1 MQVSLRASSRLLGA
15 LVVAFGVSCASSARA
30 EGACSRLMPWNR
42 VGASLGHYVEPGPLV
57 LTALSPI
64 PVLVLAPT
72 GLDHELRL
80 VAQEDLGG
88 KYRLEP
94 VSYWAPYVLAA
105 SAAVGLG
112 VAAWLDACEVE
123 RPLSAMLQAMAGGLI
138 ATGVLKWSVGRE
150 WPNGGQDP
158 NAPDRLSHPENA
170 QEFRPFGPRFG
181 AWPSGHT
188 LSMFAAAAA
197 FRAASHE
204 LGVVRFVGYPLALG
218 VGVGMWLS
226 DRHWASDVLSGALL
240 GEAIGGSVGQ
250 SFARSEDHQG
260 ALRGSPW
267 VVPVTGGALVG
278 WSGQW

>member
-1 MQVSLRASSRLLGA
+1 MSASPRLLGA
-15 LVVAFGVSCASSARA
+15 LLVALGVAFARPARA
-30 EGACSRLMPWNR
+30 ETGCSRLMPWNR
-42 VGASLGHYVEPGPLV
+42 VGASLGHYVEPTPLI
-57 LTALSPI
+57 LTGLSPL

-94 VSYWAPYVLAA
+94 VSYWAPYVLAG
-105 SAAVGLG
+105 SAAIGLG
-112 VAAWLDACEVE
+112 VAALFDACEVE
-123 RPLSAMLQAMAGGLI
+123 RPLSAILQAMGGGLI
-138 ATGVLKWSVGRE
+138 VTGVLKWSVGRE

-158 NAPDRLSHPENA
+158 YAADRLSHPENA
-170 QEFRPFGPRFG
+170 QEFRPFGARFG

-197 FRAASHE
+197 FRAAERE
-204 LGVVRFVGYPLALG
+204 LGVLRFVGYPLAVG
-218 VGVGMWLS
+218 VGVGLWMS

-250 SFARSEDHQG
+250 SFARSEDRPS
-260 ALRGSPW
+260 AVSGSPW
-267 VVPVTGGALVG
+267 VVPVAGGALVG